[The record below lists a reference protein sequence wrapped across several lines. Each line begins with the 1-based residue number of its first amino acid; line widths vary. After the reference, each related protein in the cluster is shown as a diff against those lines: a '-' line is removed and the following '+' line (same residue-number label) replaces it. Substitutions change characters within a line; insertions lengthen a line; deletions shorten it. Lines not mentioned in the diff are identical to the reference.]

1 MGKASFMEGEEEA
14 GVPGASPTVPSALPS
29 AGALAEGTRST
40 QSGVPVRVSG
50 KRALG
55 AGVVFDS
62 PFPCAFNGVINLT
75 CWGAST
81 A

>member
-1 MGKASFMEGEEEA
+1 MEGGEEA
-14 GVPGASPTVPSALPS
+14 GVPSASPTAPSALPS
-29 AGALAEGTRST
+29 AGAPAEGTCST
-40 QSGVPVRVSG
+40 QSGVPVGVSG

-55 AGVVFDS
+55 AGVVDS

-75 CWGAST
+75 CWEVNT